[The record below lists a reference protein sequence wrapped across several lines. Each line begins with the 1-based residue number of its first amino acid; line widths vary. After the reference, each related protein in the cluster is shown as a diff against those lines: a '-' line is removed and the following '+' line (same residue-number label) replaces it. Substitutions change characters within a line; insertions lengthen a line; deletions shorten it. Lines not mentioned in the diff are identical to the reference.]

1 MAQKSHG
8 PQQGARKTLSKES
21 RKKTT
26 INERMKEFEEG
37 EKALI
42 KINPSV
48 QEGRVHMRYHGETAE
63 VVGMRGDAYKLEV
76 KDGGKVKTLHVK
88 PVHLQKTEE

>member
-8 PQQGARKTLSKES
+8 SQQGARKKLSKGS
-21 RKKTT
+21 KHTTT
-26 INERMKEFEEG
+26 INDRMKTFEEG

-48 QEGRVHMRYHGETAE
+48 QEGRVHTRYHGNVAVVTGKRGNAYE
-63 VVGMRGDAYKLEV
+63 VEFE
-76 KDGGKVKTLHVK
+76 DGGKTKQLYIK
-88 PVHLQKTEE
+88 PVHLEKVE